1 MFTTSQ
7 EVSKRDIHKAHQQA
21 VEDYYTAKAT
31 GLPNDRQYTREDFDF
46 IAALYENKVPL
57 DAAIKSFVE
66 RKSRKN
72 PTSALK
78 RSKTREEIIDT
89 SPEVQSRSP
98 SPTTSQGLY
107 NRAEDQEKAKQKS

>member
-78 RSKTREEIIDT
+78 RSKTREEIVTFTLMHKCYCKRMHSEQCIQLFHT
-89 SPEVQSRSP
+89 
-98 SPTTSQGLY
+98 Y
-107 NRAEDQEKAKQKS
+107 K